1 MIYRNKSPL
10 LSNLPDEL
18 LLIILENLQPHDL
31 WSMSQT
37 SKRFVQMP
45 DAILMRKFFKQ
56 CTVRFSWCCTFCLIQ
71 AAPPPSLS
79 NIVPLFQ
86 SSQLEVTEP
95 QGLWNEVKAFVMETT
110 ILTFFDEWECQ
121 RCNLAIGSESIQL
134 RIKDLYRLRISRPTS
149 LQKER
154 RRFLKYFFSELRKA
168 KSRSATVSFLLWVRH
183 RLAPI
188 PPMFFG
194 AIIFSAGA
202 TLIIGYCTYWAVL
215 DLLIWPFRALNHF
228 LKNSRWWQEM
238 KGDGTPT
245 VSI

>member
-121 RCNLAIGSESIQL
+121 RCNLAIGSVH
-134 RIKDLYRLRISRPTS
+134 PTPHQRS
-149 LQKER
+149 LQAPNKQAYISSER
-154 RRFLKYFFSELRKA
+154 ETPVSE
-168 KSRSATVSFLLWVRH
+168 VFLLR
-183 RLAPI
+183 APE
-188 PPMFFG
+188 
-194 AIIFSAGA
+194 S
-202 TLIIGYCTYWAVL
+202 
-215 DLLIWPFRALNHF
+215 
-228 LKNSRWWQEM
+228 EE
-238 KGDGTPT
+238 
-245 VSI
+245 